1 MTQNNNMNIKFNFF
15 IICIFLLTGIL
26 SCIFPYPFF
35 SSNVLVNKNN
45 QSTIN
50 DFYETENYNQFV
62 KDFKVLNLDWFDAID
77 QIFERYKTIKVID
90 VDTLKYYY
98 VQRGGGYNH
107 ADVEPIDSQNTQ
119 VFKSLYGNY
128 SWTRRAVWV
137 EIDGKY
143 YAGSINGMPHGFS
156 LIANNNLDG
165 HTCIHFLN
173 SKTHGTKKVDP
184 DHQKC
189 VQKAY
194 DNSQKLANFLLG
206 KKQI

>member
-1 MTQNNNMNIKFNFF
+1 MNIRFNFLVLTVLF
-15 IICIFLLTGIL
+15 LTGLL
-26 SCIFPYPFF
+26 SCVFPYPFF
-35 SSNVLVNKNN
+35 SSSVLVGKNA
-45 QSTIN
+45 QTAIN
-50 DFYETENYNQFV
+50 DYYETETSNEFV
-62 KDFKVLNLDWFDAID
+62 KNFKVLNLDWFDAID
-77 QIFERYKTIKVID
+77 QIFERNKIVKVID

-107 ADVEPIDSQNTQ
+107 ADVEPINSENTQ
-119 VFKSLYGNY
+119 VFKSLYKEY

-143 YAGSINGMPHGFS
+143 YAASINGMPHGFS
-156 LIANNNLDG
+156 LITDNNLDG

-173 SKTHGTKKVDP
+173 SKTHGTKRVDP
-184 DHQKC
+184 DHQQC

-194 DNSQKLANFLLG
+194 DNSQKLANFILG